1 MRRIFICFVLAL
13 VCFSTYCAAAGD
25 MLKIIYIN
33 TSEVVVD
40 GSSLHVGDSF
50 KSDAVIRWDNPRQ
63 VVKVINMTTRKQKI
77 LKPEPIEVTT
87 SHSTG
92 DYMNLDYNLSTRDE
106 LQAAA
111 YFFLEYVDETGSKF
125 TYTISEGSSLADIPA
140 KASLLYCDACSGQDA
155 LITDDFFGFLEE
167 FRSSDRIVSYI
178 IDPQEDWDIYKCLMW
193 TLMDRPH
200 CDVDFTL
207 DDVAL
212 YKSLK

>member
-1 MRRIFICFVLAL
+1 MRKLFICIVIAL
-13 VCFSTYCAAAGD
+13 FCCSAYCAAAD

-33 TSEVVVD
+33 TSEVVVN
-40 GSSLHVGDSF
+40 GNSLHVGDTF
-50 KSDAVIRWDNPRQ
+50 ESDAVIRWDNPRQ

-87 SHSTG
+87 SHSTD

-106 LQAAA
+106 LQSAA
-111 YFFLEYVDETGSKF
+111 YFFLEYVDDAGIKY
-125 TYTISEGSSLADIPA
+125 TYTISEGASLADIPSE
-140 KASLLYCDACSGQDA
+140 ASLLYCDAGTGQDA
-155 LITDDFFGFLEE
+155 LITDDFFGFLDE
-167 FRSSDRIVSYI
+167 FRYSDRIISYV
-178 IDPQEDWDIYKCLMW
+178 IDPHKYWDIYKCLMW

-207 DDVAL
+207 EDVAL